1 ITVVFNFKSEFYL
14 INVPT
19 KALFNVKSYLHL
31 INIPF
36 EKIMPIRAHRSIENL
51 SKCLNPNFQTLQRP
65 IKVLESRLSI
75 FSRHLYR
82 HPATLAISATPT
94 ISVTPTIPI
103 TPTSDHSDYTGY
115 FVNIRPITRRWISFV
130 PS

>member
-1 ITVVFNFKSEFYL
+1 FKSEFYL

-51 SKCLNPNFQTLQRP
+51 SKYLNLNYQINRKSF
-65 IKVLESRLSI
+65 KVLESKLSNP
-75 FSRHLYR
+75 SKTYQ
-82 HPATLAISATPT
+82 SA
-94 ISVTPTIPI
+94 
-103 TPTSDHSDYTGY
+103 
-115 FVNIRPITRRWISFV
+115 
-130 PS
+130 